1 MIDILLVDDEEA
13 VRKEGAANLIAQLKE
28 NGVEAF
34 VDAVGTLGDGLDHLE
49 KRTFHVAVVDLRL
62 KDATAGGNEVIR
74 KVIDARILPII
85 VYTGFKDELSPEFR
99 DHGLIFVVGT
109 KKMGEVGAKILEWHA
124 RRVLEFFSESGIVAS
139 TLHAALLETMWQHGR
154 LAY

>member
-62 KDATAGGNEVIR
+62 KDATAGGNEV
-74 KVIDARILPII
+74 
-85 VYTGFKDELSPEFR
+85 SPEFR
-99 DHGLIFVVGT
+99 DHGLIFVGGT

-124 RRVLEFFSESGIVAS
+124 RRVLEFFFRERYRRQHAPRS
-139 TLHAALLETMWQHGR
+139 TLGDDVAARFEVLGVPSTRREAT
-154 LAY
+154 